1 MKKNIFMAICVI
13 AVVSC
18 SKHDNYET
26 VNNQKPSEVSSKV
39 TVSDGKL
46 QFSDFRQL
54 DSTVNELLSLDQTG
68 RQAWYDSIG
77 FVSQESLWDQALEEL
92 DQIQDVE
99 SLAAFRQKHKSTF
112 LFNDY
117 TEDDLMPYLP
127 CNKPAYSLVLNANG
141 QVIVADTLRNCNFED
156 FSQTTYYASQQA
168 FYAAESDMTKGR
180 VTEVANSL
188 YCENGKRKFWAESF
202 RSGANVW
209 IRFTA
214 QKKNVFGWNHYKENY
229 CSKLTYIQSESW
241 KRQNVTELPTII
253 NRSVWVGLLKAG
265 HEVWVGEQPE
275 NMSIGERAKYGFVK
289 RNYYI
294 YSDDIGE
301 PYGGT
306 LRIDLPHVMR

>member
-1 MKKNIFMAICVI
+1 M
-13 AVVSC
+13 
-18 SKHDNYET
+18 
-26 VNNQKPSEVSSKV
+26 

-77 FVSQESLWDQALEEL
+77 FVSQESLWNQALEEL

-141 QVIVADTLRNCNFED
+141 QVIVADTLRNCNFDD

-168 FYAAESDMTKGR
+168 FYAAESGMTKGK
-180 VTEVANSL
+180 TEVANSL

-202 RSGANVW
+202 RSGAGVW

-229 CSKLTYIQSESW
+229 CTLLKYAELDTW
-241 KRQNVTELPTII
+241 LRKNVTELSISTSK
-253 NRSVWVGLLKAG
+253 SVWVGPLKAG
-265 HEVWVGEQPE
+265 HEVWVGDKEKNTNIVPVGRP
-275 NMSIGERAKYGFVK
+275 IYPAVK
-289 RNYYI
+289 RHYYI

-301 PYGGT
+301 PYGGI
-306 LRIDLPHVMR
+306 LRIDLAPVMP